1 MNGVPKHL
9 PNTPQ
14 SARLIRKE
22 GAAHVFPDEATM
34 KRVAQAIMEQGEK
47 TGVVRGHERWGLRF
61 AEPIGYRIDAAG
73 NALPLYYGELKVSGE
88 HYHVIP
94 RTGPSQ

>member
-1 MNGVPKHL
+1 
-9 PNTPQ
+9 
-14 SARLIRKE
+14 
-22 GAAHVFPDEATM
+22 M

-47 TGVVRGHERWGLRF
+47 TGVIRGHERWGLCF